1 LPEHKPDPK
10 LKILPKTE
18 IKQAL
23 ERQMDKK
30 KKEQMIAKSQ
40 ERISSIEYSM
50 LLKKKE
56 EIEQRNKRMKEL
68 RMKEDFK
75 FNNLNII
82 ENKNKQIEVIT
93 S

>member
-1 LPEHKPDPK
+1 
-10 LKILPKTE
+10 
-18 IKQAL
+18 
-23 ERQMDKK
+23 MDKK